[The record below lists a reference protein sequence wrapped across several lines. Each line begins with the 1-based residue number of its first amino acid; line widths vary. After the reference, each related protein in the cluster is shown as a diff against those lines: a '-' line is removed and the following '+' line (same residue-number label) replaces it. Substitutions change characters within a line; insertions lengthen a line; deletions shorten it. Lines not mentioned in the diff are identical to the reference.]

1 MRRQRIF
8 FGLILI
14 VLFCVSYSMAA
25 FCAEEFVPA
34 TAESFEVASVFY
46 DNMVFQQNEEIRIW
60 GTSSCEGKYV
70 NAKFG
75 ASYGS
80 GQVKGGNWEIV
91 LAPRTYSSKGQVLE
105 IFGGTG
111 SEPVCFE
118 NIYIGDVW
126 WVLGQSNV
134 AFSAA
139 ASSDWND
146 FINSLTGEENI
157 FIHEIKGNEHDRWR
171 KLNQYSG
178 ASSGALACFTAKKIS
193 DALQNEIPLG
203 FMNLGCSGSELSQ
216 FMPPKLTKDVPY
228 AAKKNDIY
236 KNSLVQ
242 YEKFPI
248 KGLIWYQGEADEFV
262 YSVYAQKLTAFV
274 EWLRTTKNQ
283 KNHDFPVYAVELP
296 PCFNDI
302 QEAER
307 QFAEVGAVRGETGLL
322 SAEIKHFFV
331 CSTSD
336 LWKNRAFTNNIHPDN
351 KMQIATRLCTMI
363 LAEEY
368 GFGGKEIFFPPQ
380 LSSYTISDDKKRVSL
395 IFSEEIW
402 ADTLTG
408 FLVIGENWEILPDTA
423 VEINGEKEIIINSS
437 AAIKIVRYNTKTEN
451 VFGTDIFLA
460 GKNGLPVPAFS
471 VTFERPKLHITFT
484 ETVLNRLIR
493 HKTEVFVL
501 FGGML
506 FAFISIL
513 LRRRQK
519 RKEDFYTEK

>member
-1 MRRQRIF
+1 MRRHKIF
-8 FGLILI
+8 FGLLLI
-14 VLFCVSYSMAA
+14 ILFCVSCSIYA
-25 FCAEEFVPA
+25 FGAEEFVPA
-34 TAESFEVASVFY
+34 TAGSFEVASVFY

-60 GTSSCEGKYV
+60 GTSSCEGEYV
-70 NAKFG
+70 NAKLG
-75 ASYGS
+75 NSYGS
-80 GQVKGGNWEIV
+80 GRVKNGSWEII
-91 LAPRTYSSKGQVLE
+91 LAPRTYSSQGQILE

-134 AFSAA
+134 AFSAS

-157 FIHEIKGNEHDRWR
+157 FIHEIKGTGHDRWR
-171 KLNQYSG
+171 KLNKYSG

-203 FMNLGCSGSELSQ
+203 FMNLGCSGAELSQ
-216 FMPPKLTKDVPY
+216 FMPPKLTKDVAY

-236 KNSLVQ
+236 KNRLVL

-248 KGLIWYQGEADEFV
+248 KGLIWYQGEADEPV
-262 YSVYAQKLTAFV
+262 HSVYAQKLAAFV

-302 QEAER
+302 QEPGR
-307 QFAEVGAVRGETGLL
+307 QFAEVGAVRGETGVL
-322 SAEIKHFFV
+322 SAEIKRFYV

-336 LWKNRAFTNNIHPDN
+336 LWKNRAYTNNIHPDN
-351 KMQIATRLCTMI
+351 KMKIATRLYTMI

-368 GFGGKEIFFPPQ
+368 GFGGKESFFPPQ
-380 LSSYTISDDKKRVSL
+380 LSAYTISDDKKRVL
-395 IFSEEIW
+395 LTFSEEIW

-408 FLVIGENWEILPDTA
+408 FLVIGENWELLPDTA
-423 VEINGEKEIIINSS
+423 VEICGKKEIIINSS

-471 VTFERPKLHITFT
+471 ITFERPELHISFAAK
-484 ETVLNRLIR
+484 VLNRLKR
-493 HKTEVFVL
+493 HKIEVFVL

-506 FAFISIL
+506 FVFISML
-513 LRRRQK
+513 LYRRRK
-519 RKEDFYTEK
+519 RKADFYTEK